1 MEVLWFPCL
10 GKGKQ
15 DASSFAKRGVLYAA
29 EETEGRSIQKAFGG
43 NFCRLFKLVNIDLIF
58 LWEIGHSHW
67 TTRASVGQP

>member
-15 DASSFAKRGVLYAA
+15 DASSFAKRGVLCTA

-43 NFCRLFKLVNIDLIF
+43 NFCRLFKLVNNDLR
-58 LWEIGHSHW
+58 EIGHSHW